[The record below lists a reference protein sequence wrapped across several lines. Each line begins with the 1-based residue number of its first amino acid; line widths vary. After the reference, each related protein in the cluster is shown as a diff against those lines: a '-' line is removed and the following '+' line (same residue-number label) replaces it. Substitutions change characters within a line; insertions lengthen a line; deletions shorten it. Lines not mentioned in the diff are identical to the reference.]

1 MELLAADYFRFHT
14 LVANGY
20 LELLQYLQYYRY
32 AVTHQELKA
41 GRLKAALTQLEAAPR
56 LRVSQP
62 YLSQLE
68 NGTRPITTALARRAA
83 SVYRLPATAL
93 PLSSSPRRE
102 VDVSKLAHQLAS
114 LGYPGFAHLRSDGYK
129 ANPAMVV
136 LDALLQKNLET
147 RLAEALPWVVATYP
161 NLQWDWL
168 VQQAKLNDIQNRL
181 GFVIDLARQV
191 ADKSQRQS
199 ELAQLSQVSHLL
211 QRSLLAHEDTL
222 CRESMSKVE
231 RSWLAENRSPYAKRW
246 NLLTGLAPE
255 QLPYAA

>member
-1 MELLAADYFRFHT
+1 MT
-14 LVANGY
+14 G
-20 LELLQYLQYYRY
+20 
-32 AVTHQELKA
+32 QELKA
-41 GRLKAALTQLEAAPR
+41 GRVKAALIQLDAARR

-68 NGTRPITTALARRAA
+68 NGSRPVTAALARRAA
-83 SVYRLPATAL
+83 SLYRLPATVL
-93 PLSSSPRRE
+93 PLRSLPTNE
-102 VDVSKLAHQLAS
+102 IDASKLAPQLAG
-114 LGYPGFAHLRSDGYK
+114 LGYPGFAHLRSGSYK
-129 ANPAMVV
+129 ANPATVV
-136 LDALLQKNLET
+136 LDALLQRNLET

-191 ADKSQRQS
+191 AEKSQRQS
-199 ELAQLSQVSHLL
+199 ELAQLSEVSHLL